1 VLYQLSYS
9 RTIRSSLQRRRSA
22 PPVARRARQ

>member
-9 RTIRSSLQRRRSA
+9 RTIRSSL
-22 PPVARRARQ
+22 PIGFVVARRARQ